1 LRPTTNNQQPILQE
15 TTMTHKIS
23 EIREEFPATQ
33 HQAYLN
39 TGTAGPLSRPAAQA
53 IEEWNRRELAQGRAS
68 PAAYANHYRPLVE
81 KLRGQFARL
90 LNATP
95 DEIALT
101 QHTTNGMNIAT
112 WGINWQPGDEIVT
125 DMDEHPGALVPV
137 FVAARRLGLTLRVV
151 HLGSNDDTEAI
162 VEKFRQV
169 VNARTRLISI
179 SHVSWK
185 TGALLPVR
193 EIAEIGRSYG
203 AFTVVDGAQSAGA
216 IPIDVQALGVD
227 FYALPGQKWLCG
239 PEGTG
244 ALYVRR
250 SRLSDLHPTYGG
262 YSSLRDGSAVDDAG
276 NYLVADG
283 AKRYEMGTVNKPGL
297 AGISASLS
305 LFEELGHP
313 WITQRIQ
320 QITTTCREML
330 RALPGVTIITPAEH
344 AGLTSFH
351 IDGVDPDK
359 AVAILGEQNVLVRSV
374 HNPDLLRVSTSFYND
389 ESDVLRLR
397 DGLERVIG

>member
-1 LRPTTNNQQPILQE
+1 MN
-15 TTMTHKIS
+15 HDIS

-53 IEEWNRRELAQGRAS
+53 IEEWNRRELAEGRAS
-68 PAAYANHYRPLVE
+68 SAAYTNDYQPLVE

-112 WGINWQPGDEIVT
+112 WGVKWQPGDELVT
-125 DMDEHPGALVPV
+125 DVDEHPGALVPAYL
-137 FVAARRLGLTLRVV
+137 AAKRLGLTLRVV
-151 HLGSNDDTEAI
+151 RLDSNDDAEAI

-169 VNARTRLISI
+169 VTARTRLISI

-185 TGALLPVR
+185 TGEILPLR
-193 EIAEIGRSYG
+193 EIAALGRKHG
-203 AFTVVDGAQSAGA
+203 AFTAVDGAQSAGA
-216 IPIDVQALGVD
+216 IPIDVETLGVD

-244 ALYVRR
+244 ALYV
-250 SRLSDLHPTYGG
+250 SRQRFADLQPVFGG
-262 YSSLRDGSAVDDAG
+262 YTTLRDGSSLDDAG
-276 NYLVADG
+276 NYLLAAS
-283 AKRYEMGTVNKPGL
+283 AKRYEMGTVYKPGL

-305 LFEELGHP
+305 LFEELGHS

-330 RALPGVTIITPAEH
+330 QALPGVTIVTPAKH
-344 AGLTSFH
+344 AGLTSFR
-351 IDGVDPDK
+351 IEGVDPDK
-359 AVAILGEQNVLVRSV
+359 AVANLVEQNVLVRSV

-389 ESDVLRLR
+389 ESDILRLR
-397 DGLERVIG
+397 DGLEEVIRNA

>member
-1 LRPTTNNQQPILQE
+1 MN
-15 TTMTHKIS
+15 HKIS

-39 TGTAGPLSRPAAQA
+39 TGTAGPLSRAAAQA
-53 IEEWNRRELAQGRAS
+53 VEQWNRRQLSEGRANS
-68 PAAYANHYRPLVE
+68 ASYSDEYLPLVG

-151 HLGSNDDTEAI
+151 HLGSTDDTEAV

-185 TGALLPVR
+185 TGAILPVR

-216 IPIDVQALGVD
+216 IPIDVQTLGVD

-283 AKRYEMGTVNKPGL
+283 AKRYEMGTVYKPGL

-305 LFEELGHP
+305 LYEELSHS
-313 WITQRIQ
+313 WITKRIQ
-320 QITTTCREML
+320 EITTTCREML
-330 RALPGVTIITPAEH
+330 KEIPGVTVVTPAEH
-344 AGLTSFH
+344 AGLTSFR
-351 IDGVDPDK
+351 IDGGDPDK
-359 AVAILGEQNVLVRSV
+359 VVERLGDEKIVIRSI

-389 ESDVLRLR
+389 ESDILRLR
-397 DGLERVIG
+397 EGLERVIG